1 MQQVVLFAFLHFFV
15 SLKSM
20 CILGYLLEEAF
31 LDLEPHFQ
39 DLFTR
44 KWITSTTPVD
54 TICATLEDYFQ
65 VFLNF

>member
-1 MQQVVLFAFLHFFV
+1 MLGLSFLLIV
-15 SLKSM
+15 MYYTCS
-20 CILGYLLEEAF
+20 GYLLEEAF

-65 VFLNF
+65 VFLIFKFQF